1 MAHVLKRRDQEAV
14 RWYVLTLPTAG
25 GGRDRISPSKG
36 LDAELSRRERRGEA
50 LFEYF
55 SPSYVEARKVGGK
68 MVNTRQPLLYN
79 YVFVHASEDE
89 IFRLKRTL
97 PLYNFLPRV
106 SSGGRSVLLAKD
118 EKVEGGPLTPRSA
131 APMRSRSLGYLC
143 GHHQRSWP

>member
-55 SPSYVEARKVGGK
+55 SPSYVEARKVDRK
-68 MVNTRQPLLYN
+68 STRLN
-79 YVFVHASEDE
+79 
-89 IFRLKRTL
+89 
-97 PLYNFLPRV
+97 
-106 SSGGRSVLLAKD
+106 SSHYQQSRMPS
-118 EKVEGGPLTPRSA
+118 SA
-131 APMRSRSLGYLC
+131 
-143 GHHQRSWP
+143 